1 MRRLFIYIF
10 ILVLL
15 SGCTQ
20 SRKYENLEVLC
31 KVWGF
36 VKYHHPVFADS
47 TTDIDAELFKLLPLV
62 TDANKPERNRA
73 LSDWITELGEF
84 QENKARYDSIE
95 NNSDC
100 RLLADLKWIDNFK
113 VLGRDL
119 SDKLK
124 SLRYADR
131 DGNRYVR
138 YESELL
144 DCSNEKKYG
153 MKYPAIPLRLLSLFR
168 YWNLIEYYSPYRDL
182 TDKDW
187 SDVLTK
193 YLPLFIDSDD
203 ARSYRL
209 SVFRL
214 FTELCDS
221 HAVSES
227 SFIFGSRY
235 IPVEAQMIN
244 GKLIVKSI
252 ERYASLSSTGLLPGD
267 EILKIDENRVRDI
280 KNKVKRYVSSS
291 TEAHH
296 LSACSFYALESRHD
310 NANVCYRRDGIIQN
324 SLCSTVP
331 VFDIY
336 PLMLKQDDYYRNLGD
351 SIGYL
356 HFGGYKEDMAIYDSI
371 EKTKAVVIDLRT
383 YPTNDVFGLVKDYFF
398 PDRYQI
404 TILTLPIK
412 YLPGYFKKS
421 EQHWGKSN
429 NTKHYSGKIIVLVN
443 EETQSAA
450 EHYAMA
456 LQAIPGTVVIG
467 SETSGA
473 DGNVVRT
480 DLPGGI
486 LVSFSGIGVYYPD
499 GTPLQ
504 RIGVKIDEIVK
515 PTIRGIKEGRDEV
528 LERAIEII
536 NES

>member
-1 MRRLFIYIF
+1 MIYLCVF
-10 ILVLL
+10 ILF
-15 SGCTQ
+15 SCCTQ
-20 SRKYENLEVLC
+20 YRKYENLEVLC

-36 VKYHHPVFADS
+36 VKYHHPAFADP
-47 TTDIDAELFKLLPLV
+47 TTDADMELFELLPLV
-62 TDANKPERNRA
+62 ADAGELERNRI
-73 LSDWITELGEF
+73 LSEWITGLGEF
-84 QENKARYDSIE
+84 KENKARYDSIE
-95 NNSDC
+95 NTPDC
-100 RLLADLKWIDNFK
+100 RLLADLKWIDDSK
-113 VLGRDL
+113 VLGREL

-131 DGNRYVR
+131 SDNRYVR

-144 DCSNEKKYG
+144 DCSNEKKYDV
-153 MKYPAIPLRLLSLFR
+153 KYSAISFRLLALFR

-187 SDVLTK
+187 SDVLTE
-193 YLPLFIDSDD
+193 YLPLFVDSDD
-203 ARSYRL
+203 VRSYRL

-221 HAVSES
+221 HAIPES

-252 ERYASLSSTGLLPGD
+252 EKYAPLGSTGLLPGD

-280 KNKVKRYVSSS
+280 ENNVKRYVSSS
-291 TEAHH
+291 TKAHR
-296 LSACSFYALESRHD
+296 LRACSFYALESRYD
-310 NANVCYRRDGIIQN
+310 TANICYKRDGVIQN

-356 HFGGYKEDMAIYDSI
+356 HLGGYKEDMAIYDSI
-371 EKTKAVVIDLRT
+371 EKTKAIVIDLRT
-383 YPTNDVFGLVKDYFF
+383 CPTNDVFGLVKDYFF
-398 PDRYQI
+398 PDSYQI
-404 TILTLPIK
+404 TTLTLPIK
-412 YLPGYFKKS
+412 YLPGYFKKCD
-421 EQHWGKSN
+421 QYFGKGN

-450 EHYAMA
+450 EHYTMA

-480 DLPGGI
+480 YLPGGI

-499 GTPLQ
+499 GTPIQ
-504 RIGVKIDEIVK
+504 RIGVKIDEVVK
-515 PTIRGIKEGRDEV
+515 PTIQGIKEGRDEV

-536 NES
+536 KESGS